1 MQLMLKPLTIAQL
14 NKLTDAELAQY
25 EKDLSDELEY
35 KLLMDWQTGDLTFK
49 MHNGQHEIWKL
60 IESNESQEFLFF
72 ISRQWGKSWLG
83 LLIAISFCIRNPRSI
98 CRVAAPTLKQSADIV
113 TDNLTKIISDSPSGL
128 IKPFK
133 SMNRW
138 KIGESELR
146 LGVLERA
153 HVDSLRGGNA
163 KLVILEEGGFVKS
176 EDYAYAVRSVIGPQ
190 LLRSKG
196 KLLHISTPS
205 EDPLHYIH
213 TEVMPSTQLTNTC
226 FLRDIYT
233 NPQLNEEQ
241 ILAAQK
247 LVGGEDSSAWKRE
260 YLVQIVRDPTVV
272 VVPEFEYDL
281 HVHDVTLPNHSY
293 WHTVIDFGGV
303 RDKTAAV
310 IVYYDFNRAK
320 KVVIDE
326 LSFEPNTPTDVIV
339 AGVLE
344 AESRYH
350 SFGIGKHNRIA
361 DVPGQTQID
370 LHSLHKFMIIPP
382 VKDEWKAAIN
392 QLKVAIKL
400 NEWEIHPRC
409 KFLITSLVS
418 GMFNKQKTDFARSSA
433 LGHCDALAAMMYAN
447 RAIDTDNNPYPR
459 AHINPDTQVDLRRDR
474 TKFQDVAAALRP
486 NRSFH
491 RNGRNS

>member
-1 MQLMLKPLTIAQL
+1 MFQALTNEQL
-14 NKLTDAELAQY
+14 NRMTDAELAQY
-25 EKDLSDELEY
+25 EQDLSDELEY
-35 KLLMDWQTGDLTFK
+35 KCIMDWTTGNLTFK
-49 MHNGQHEIWKL
+49 MHSGQHEIWEL
-60 IESNESQEFLFF
+60 IEKNEAQEFLLF

-98 CRVAAPTLKQSADIV
+98 VRVAAPTLKQASDIV
-113 TDNLTKIISDSPSGL
+113 TDNLTKIISDAPIGL

-176 EDYAYAVRSVIGPQ
+176 EEYQYAVRSVIGPQ

-196 KLLHISTPS
+196 RLLHISTPS

-272 VVPEFEYDL
+272 VVPEFEAEL
-281 HVHDVTLPNHSY
+281 HVIESQLPEHSY

-310 IVYYDFNRAK
+310 IVYYDFLRGK

-409 KFLITSLVS
+409 KFLITSLTS

-433 LGHCDALAAMMYAN
+433 LGHCDAIAAMMYAN
-447 RAIDTDNNPYPR
+447 RAIDVGNNPYPKVIANR
-459 AHINPDTQVDLRRDR
+459 DNQLDLRREK
-474 TKFQDVAAALRP
+474 TGLQELGAALRP
-486 NRSFH
+486 KKGNYFY
-491 RNGRNS
+491 GRN